1 MSLFVSNTAGS
12 TKKTVVN
19 ASFFVSY
26 CVGNI
31 IGPFAFIS
39 SEAPTYPSGIV
50 AILVSYCVEIAIL
63 ALFAVYLA
71 WQNKVKERRLQADP
85 SLLAASD
92 EEKKLAGFRD
102 LTDWENPWFRYQ
114 Y

>member
-12 TKKTVVN
+12 TKRTVVN

-39 SEAPTYPSGIV
+39 NEAPTYRSGII
-50 AILVSYCVEIAIL
+50 AIMVSYCVEIAVLITFGL
-63 ALFAVYLA
+63 YLA
-71 WQNKVKERRLQADP
+71 AQNKLKERKIIENGLQNV
-85 SLLAASD
+85 SE
-92 EEKKLAGFRD
+92 EEKALAGFRD
-102 LTDWENPWFRYQ
+102 LTDLENPWFRYS